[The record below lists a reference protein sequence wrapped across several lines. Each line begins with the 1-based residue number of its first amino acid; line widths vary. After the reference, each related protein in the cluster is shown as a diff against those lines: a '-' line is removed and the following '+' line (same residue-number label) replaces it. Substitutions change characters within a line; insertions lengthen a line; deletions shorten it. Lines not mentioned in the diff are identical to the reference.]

1 MESRDVYSAGSHVNV
16 YNNNN
21 LIIVVLYLF
30 ILIIIIMQQSS
41 QVTVLLWQI
50 TFVVDLYHD
59 QWWKE
64 HDV

>member
-1 MESRDVYSAGSHVNV
+1 MESRDVYSADSHVNV

-30 ILIIIIMQQSS
+30 ILIIIIMQQST

-50 TFVVDLYHD
+50 TFVVDLNPD